1 MAKKRKPKPATP
13 RKPRSPFAGRRQ
25 TGAGY
30 HSGKKYGKKERRRA
44 RDETEKEEED
54 TGEK

>member
-1 MAKKRKPKPATP
+1 MPKKRKPKPATP
-13 RKPRSPFAGRRQ
+13 RRPRSPFAGRRQ

-54 TGEK
+54 TEEK